1 MEKIDK
7 IIVPSGPK
15 KNPGSPIIHQI
26 LFRKLELELHLTAA
40 RDQLKQ
46 IDAGLKDA
54 RKKLER
60 MDQLRADYDTLNQKA
75 AAIENERLRIEAMIA
90 GMRSLQNLK
99 AAEFVI
105 AGRPETP
112 EFPVSTSKKMLII
125 EFGGGGVLL
134 SLLLVGLIEA
144 CTTGLSSEARA
155 YQLGLATIGV
165 VSAEGKSD
173 RRQQLRGLALRL
185 RQIQAEPGAVFV
197 FSPLSEEGRID
208 ATLDELASLF
218 ALRDERVLVL
228 DARVEGR
235 RPDPLKLDGPDP
247 GGARGRSRDSA
258 AAAPWAS
265 EVLSISTP
273 PRPPVLGLSDYLTF
287 TTNDLDDV
295 CHPAEGFG
303 VDRLPI
309 GRAEIPADALATHR
323 MAQLFAELRER
334 YSILLVL
341 APSLAH
347 SVDLQILAAQSHG
360 VVAVVDKAVPVRRE
374 VRYTLAELA
383 GLRAPV
389 LGQVVMES
397 NT

>member
-1 MEKIDK
+1 
-7 IIVPSGPK
+7 
-15 KNPGSPIIHQI
+15 
-26 LFRKLELELHLTAA
+26 
-40 RDQLKQ
+40 
-46 IDAGLKDA
+46 
-54 RKKLER
+54 
-60 MDQLRADYDTLNQKA
+60 MDRLRADYDSLKEKA
-75 AAIENERLRIEAMIA
+75 SAIESERLRVEAMIA
-90 GMRSLQNLK
+90 GMRSLQNLR

-112 EFPVSTSKKMLII
+112 DFPVSTSKKMLIM

-165 VSAEGKSD
+165 VSAEGKTD

-197 FSPLSEEGRID
+197 FSTLSEEGRID

-235 RPDPLKLDGPDP
+235 RPDPLMLEAPDP
-247 GGARGRSRDSA
+247 GAARGRSRDSA
-258 AAAPWAS
+258 AASWAS
-265 EVLSISTP
+265 EEPSVPTP
-273 PRPPVLGLSDYLTF
+273 PGPPVLGLSDYLTF

-295 CHPAEGFG
+295 CHAAEGFG

-323 MAQLFAELRER
+323 MAELFADLRER

-360 VVAVVDKAVPVRRE
+360 VVAVVDKAVPVRRQ
-374 VRYTLAELA
+374 VRHTLAELA
-383 GLRAPV
+383 GLGAPV
-389 LGQVVMES
+389 LGQVVIDSES
-397 NT
+397 